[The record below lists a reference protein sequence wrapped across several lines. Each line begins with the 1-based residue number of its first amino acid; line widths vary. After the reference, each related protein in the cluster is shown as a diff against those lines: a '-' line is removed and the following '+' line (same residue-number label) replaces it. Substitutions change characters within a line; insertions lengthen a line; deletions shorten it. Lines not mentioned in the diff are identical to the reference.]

1 LSSIGERISRWRGKL
16 INTNNIAR
24 SEASD
29 FVWTPKNVTD
39 KFAIEGLTNLGT
51 YMENPARLTTGYTA
65 NNHPDIGGQWF
76 RIFQIERTFCCT

>member
-51 YMENPARLTTGYTA
+51 YMENPARLTTGIRLTTT
-65 NNHPDIGGQWF
+65 
-76 RIFQIERTFCCT
+76 RISVVNGSGFSK